1 MAEEPEKNPRVRL
14 FVALDLPAEVRGG
27 IAGWGEDELRDPALR
42 PVAPENLHVTLA
54 FLGHR
59 EEAEVEPISAALTA
73 ATVGAAPR
81 MELGEPEARP
91 GRGRP
96 RVFALPVR
104 SEGAAALQVGVVARL
119 EEAGLYEAEKRRF
132 WPHVTVAR
140 VRSEGRRPMAVSRRP
155 RALPEALQ
163 APFFGIRIALYRS
176 ELQPRGA
183 RYVPL
188 AHVELSASGRQ

>member
-1 MAEEPEKNPRVRL
+1 MAEESEKKPRVRL
-14 FVALDLPAEVRGG
+14 FVALDLPGEVRER
-27 IAGWGEDELRDPALR
+27 IAAWGERELRDPALR
-42 PVAPENLHVTLA
+42 PVAAENLHVTLA

-59 EEAEVEPISAALTA
+59 DEAEVESISAAVTA
-73 ATVGAAPR
+73 EAAAAPR

-104 SEGAAALQVGVVARL
+104 SEGAEALQAVVVARL
-119 EEAGLYEAEKRRF
+119 GAAGLYEAEKRRF

-140 VRSEGRRPMAVSRRP
+140 VRDEGRRPMAVFKRP
-155 RALPEALQ
+155 GALPKGLL
-163 APFFGIRIALYRS
+163 APFFGVRIALYRS

>member
-1 MAEEPEKNPRVRL
+1 MAEEQPKKARVRL
-14 FVALDLPAEVRGG
+14 FVALDLPTVVREG
-27 IAGWGEDELRDPALR
+27 IAGWGERELRDPALR
-42 PVAPENLHVTLA
+42 PVAAENLHVTLA
-54 FLGHR
+54 FLGDR
-59 EEAEVEPISAALTA
+59 DEAEVEPISAAVA
-73 ATVGAAPR
+73 AEGGAAPR

-104 SEGAAALQVGVVARL
+104 SEGAEALQARL
-119 EEAGLYEAEKRRF
+119 AERLVEAGLYEAEKRRF

-140 VRSEGRRPMAVSRRP
+140 VRSEGRRPMAVSKRP
-155 RALPEALQ
+155 QGLPEGLR
-163 APFFGIRIALYRS
+163 APFLGVRMTLYRS